1 MPLSVLPLCTR
12 LLLWNTSLGSRNPN
26 TGDCKLLYA
35 PLWFVCGQILFKIAR
50 CSGALVV
57 GVPLWLLCSSFCSKL
72 RFNFA
77 LSPDSLLL
85 SNQLPVIWEVE
96 SWLREITRLIACL
109 SASLAI
115 YFLRIPLYSSSR
127 LMSRMVWK
135 SKGNGRC
142 SRTGKTKNWKT
153 WLILRH
159 CWKKAETDSNWPFSL
174 LRMEHHAF
182 HKILLYII
190 LYSCPLRMEHH
201 ANLLWIPLASPYN
214 TNQVSI
220 LFLPSDPH
228 HQISI

>member
-57 GVPLWLLCSSFCSKL
+57 GLPSWLLCSSFCSKS
-72 RFNFA
+72 RFNFV

-109 SASLAI
+109 LASLAI
-115 YFLRIPLYSSSR
+115 YFLRIPLYSSR

-135 SKGNGRC
+135 SKGNGWC
-142 SRTGKTKNWKT
+142 SRTGKKSWRKYEDKYRGQEKA
-153 WLILRH
+153 ILK
-159 CWKKAETDSNWPFSL
+159 CWKPLEMEASNLEQTD
-174 LRMEHHAF
+174 
-182 HKILLYII
+182 
-190 LYSCPLRMEHH
+190 
-201 ANLLWIPLASPYN
+201 
-214 TNQVSI
+214 
-220 LFLPSDPH
+220 
-228 HQISI
+228 